1 MAPNRHPHA
10 ARARHPPPPPLSPRL
25 TPSPTPG
32 RARSRGGGRAG
43 ARAAPARR
51 ATPRARQRARGGAAA
66 GLYRGGVGGPG
77 VQAQQQQQQQQ
88 QQAVLMD
95 AGQPVTAGVMNATP
109 AATGSG
115 RVFIGNVAW
124 ATTSEELA
132 AVVAQVP
139 GAGVPLSCE
148 VARTRTGRSIG
159 YAVAQLPTV
168 EAAAAVIAALNDYEL
183 AGRRLVVREDRAPR
197 KAVDSTTAPG
207 VGKACH
213 TCGEV
218 GHLKRDCPLG
228 GDGGDGAAA
237 PRRATLAATSGTSS
251 ANARR
256 MSAARS
262 TTHKGL
268 PPVWRGGAHTS

>member
-1 MAPNRHPHA
+1 
-10 ARARHPPPPPLSPRL
+10 
-25 TPSPTPG
+25 
-32 RARSRGGGRAG
+32 
-43 ARAAPARR
+43 
-51 ATPRARQRARGGAAA
+51 
-66 GLYRGGVGGPG
+66 
-77 VQAQQQQQQQQ
+77 
-88 QQAVLMD
+88 MD

-218 GHLKRDCPLG
+218 GHLKRDCPQG
-228 GDGGDGAAA
+228 GAGGDGAAA
-237 PRRATLAATSGTSS
+237 PKACHTCGDVGHLKRECPKNVGRAVDNSQKACHQCGEVGHIRRECPQNQEPRACHTCGASDHLKHECPQQS
-251 ANARR
+251 AN
-256 MSAARS
+256 
-262 TTHKGL
+262 
-268 PPVWRGGAHTS
+268 